1 MRDAKVRTFKVPSED
16 NGGTSAHNG
25 GRSGEPKK
33 GRRQTVTG
41 PGMIVRRGSTDE
53 DDRPTTPWEA
63 ESTLHVPSV
72 RLALTPTE
80 LRPWS
85 LVGLRY
91 DPGKDTGDVQC
102 LGEVWDIKRPEGVTY
117 VRLLNFSVNLFG

>member
-63 ESTLHVPSV
+63 GVD
-72 RLALTPTE
+72 PTRAE
-80 LRPWS
+80 RSARSNPHRASAMVTGRTSLRPWK
-85 LVGLRY
+85 GH
-91 DPGKDTGDVQC
+91 G
-102 LGEVWDIKRPEGVTY
+102 
-117 VRLLNFSVNLFG
+117 